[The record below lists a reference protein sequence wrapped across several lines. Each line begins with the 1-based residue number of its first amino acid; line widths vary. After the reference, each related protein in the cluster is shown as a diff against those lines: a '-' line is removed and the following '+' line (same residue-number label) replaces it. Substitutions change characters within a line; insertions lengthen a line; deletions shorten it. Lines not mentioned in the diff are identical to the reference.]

1 MYICPQEV
9 ATKLLTSKTEN
20 MKTATHY
27 ILNTKTDCNFDT
39 NENKFYPASWE
50 PVLEE
55 KEYLEGL
62 IEEDKAKFEN
72 CKVVNALD

>member
-1 MYICPQEV
+1 MRTNNWHV
-9 ATKLLTSKTEN
+9 D
-20 MKTATHY
+20 
-27 ILNTKTDCNFDT
+27 TDDNFDT

-72 CKVVNALD
+72 CKVVNVLD